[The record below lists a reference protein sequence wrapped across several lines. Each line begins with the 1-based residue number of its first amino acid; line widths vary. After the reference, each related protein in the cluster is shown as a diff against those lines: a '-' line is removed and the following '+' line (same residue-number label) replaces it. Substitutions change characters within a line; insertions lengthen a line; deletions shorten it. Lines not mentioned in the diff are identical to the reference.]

1 MGPALIEGVERT
13 SVVMVCSNQRAWFA
27 QQNLYA
33 MEVDR
38 SNRNCYSCGG
48 FGHLARNC
56 RNRRTENRI
65 GKGIRLKYGQEN
77 LNGEEDLVVLD

>member
-13 SVVMVCSNQRAWFA
+13 SVVIVCSNQRAWFA

-38 SNRNCYSCGG
+38 SNRNCYSCEG
-48 FGHLARNC
+48 FGYLARNC

-65 GKGIRLKYGQEN
+65 GKKIRLKYGQKN
-77 LNGEEDLVVLD
+77 LNGEEYLVVLD

>member
-1 MGPALIEGVERT
+1 
-13 SVVMVCSNQRAWFA
+13 
-27 QQNLYA
+27 

-56 RNRRTENRI
+56 RN
-65 GKGIRLKYGQEN
+65 KGIEDKIGDGRRLEYEQRLRSEENGQSN
-77 LNGEEDLVVLD
+77 LNGEGDLVVLD